1 MLMMT
6 KDDNLLLQMGGLIS
20 SLIDARF
27 LTQELKEQVPEL
39 FTLMASQQTS
49 ANIQSLPL
57 RQNNMINNKSELLQ
71 LYFEVITAEMDFRNF
86 TLRLYTR
93 MLQINDNLASG
104 SIMLSEA
111 Q

>member
-1 MLMMT
+1 
-6 KDDNLLLQMGGLIS
+6 
-20 SLIDARF
+20 
-27 LTQELKEQVPEL
+27 
-39 FTLMASQQTS
+39 
-49 ANIQSLPL
+49 
-57 RQNNMINNKSELLQ
+57 MINNKSELLQ

-93 MLQINDNLASG
+93 MLQINDNLANG

>member
-1 MLMMT
+1 MPEGYSRRVGVQVQ
-6 KDDNLLLQMGGLIS
+6 KDRVRQPQLRG
-20 SLIDARF
+20 
-27 LTQELKEQVPEL
+27 QELKEQVPEL

-104 SIMLSEA
+104 SIMLNEA